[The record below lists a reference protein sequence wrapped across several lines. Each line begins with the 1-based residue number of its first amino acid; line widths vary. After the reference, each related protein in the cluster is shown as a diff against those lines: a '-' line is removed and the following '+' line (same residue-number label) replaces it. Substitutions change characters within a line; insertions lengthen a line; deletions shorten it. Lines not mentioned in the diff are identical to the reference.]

1 MGKLVYFKSYE
12 EKKAIVRDK
21 MIGYFEDLYAGEV
34 NIPAFQAVDQ
44 LMRNKTKKQIIGHY
58 RRLINGN

>member
-1 MGKLVYFKSYE
+1 MGKLVNFVSYE
-12 EKKAIVRDK
+12 KKKQAVRDK
-21 MIGYFEDLYAGEV
+21 MIGYFEDLYADGI

-58 RRLINGN
+58 RRLVNGN